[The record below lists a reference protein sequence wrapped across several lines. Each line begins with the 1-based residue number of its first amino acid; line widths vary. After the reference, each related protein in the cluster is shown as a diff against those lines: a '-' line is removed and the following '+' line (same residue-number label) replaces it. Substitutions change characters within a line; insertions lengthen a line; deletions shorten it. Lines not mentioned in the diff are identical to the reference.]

1 MRSFLLFLASLS
13 PLTPLVLAW
22 GAVGHETIAT
32 IAQIHL
38 HDGAREAVKALL
50 PGLGHLGPIASWP
63 DRIRGLP
70 QYRWSGELHYTSPLG
85 DYPPSTCHFGD
96 EGWKT
101 EHDVLHAIANYTQR
115 LADDHLDVEALKFL
129 VHFVGDVHQPLHL
142 TDRDRGGNSDNVIF
156 EGRRMN
162 LHSLWDGALITK
174 AVREQHNYTQ
184 PLPAA
189 QIEQSLRHTIYDPY
203 IRLILWEGVRIWW
216 RDALPSWF
224 LCPKSASPLETQQRR
239 NQIHLETPSSSS
251 PPGIFALGVC
261 PRTWAKETHQT
272 TCARTFPPDYDSQ
285 HPIPREL
292 NTKEY
297 YGPIRESNI
306 IEKLLAQ
313 GGLRLAATLN
323 AIFADANIQAT
334 SSPVNLS
341 WLEDVEAQV

>member
-1 MRSFLLFLASLS
+1 MRSFLVYLASLTS
-13 PLTPLVLAW
+13 LAPLVYAW
-22 GAVGHETIAT
+22 GVVGHEAIAT

-38 HDGAREAVKALL
+38 HDEARLAIKAAL
-50 PGLGHLGPIASWP
+50 PDSGHLGFIASWA
-63 DRIRGLP
+63 DRIRGSP

-85 DYPPSTCHFGD
+85 DYPPSACHFGE

-101 EHDVLHAIANYTQR
+101 DHDVLHAIANYTQR
-115 LADDHLDVEALKFL
+115 LVDDPLDVVSLKFL

-142 TDRDRGGNSDNVIF
+142 TDRDRGGNSDIVIF

-174 AVREQHNYTQ
+174 AVREQKNYTQ

-189 QIEQSLRHTIYDPY
+189 QIEQSLRQTIFDPY

-224 LCPKSASPLETQQRR
+224 LCPKSASSSETRHRR
-239 NQIHLETPSSSS
+239 NQIHFDTSSASSS
-251 PPGIFALGVC
+251 PSILALGVC
-261 PRTWAKETHQT
+261 PQSWAQETHQT

-285 HPIPREL
+285 HPIPKEL

-297 YGPIRESNI
+297 YGPIQDSNI

-323 AIFADANIQAT
+323 AIFADATVQAT

-341 WLEDVEAQV
+341 WLDDLEAQV